1 MAVTR
6 HIKRPE
12 ALSDRQSVAQWYV
25 DRRLNSLSQII
36 AVLLIDP
43 HLFIITPLWGDQHMA
58 EKLTGKIAVI
68 TGAASGIGLAT
79 TEALLAEGAT
89 VVMVDRDSAAL
100 DSLTQKLGDRA
111 IAQVTDLLDSESCNN
126 MVPEILAK
134 VDHIDI
140 LHCNAGTY
148 IGGDLDETDPATIDR
163 MLNLNVNVVMKN
175 VHAVIPHMKGRKT
188 GDIWVT
194 ASVAGHF
201 PVPWEPVYSGSKWA
215 ITCFVQ
221 TMRRQLR
228 EHGIR
233 VGQVSPGP
241 VVSALLADWPEENL
255 RKAKESGSLIEP
267 SEVAD
272 SLVFALTRGRNVT
285 IRDMVVL
292 PTNFDI

>member
-1 MAVTR
+1 
-6 HIKRPE
+6 
-12 ALSDRQSVAQWYV
+12 
-25 DRRLNSLSQII
+25 
-36 AVLLIDP
+36 
-43 HLFIITPLWGDQHMA
+43 MA
-58 EKLTGKIAVI
+58 ESLNGKIAAV
-68 TGAASGIGLAT
+68 TGAASGIGLAA

-89 VVMVDRDSAAL
+89 VVMIDRDEKAL
-100 DSLTQKLGDRA
+100 AELTARLGDKA
-111 IAQVTDLLDSESCNN
+111 IAQVTDLLDTDRCNA
-126 MVPEILAK
+126 MVPEILEK

-140 LHCNAGTY
+140 LYCNAGTY

-163 MLNLNVNVVMKN
+163 MLNLNINAVMKN
-175 VHAVIPHMKGRKT
+175 VHAVIPHMKSRKA

-194 ASVAGHF
+194 CSVAGHAA
-201 PVPWEPVYSGSKWA
+201 VPWEPVYSGSKWA

-241 VVSALLADWPEENL
+241 VISALLADWPEENL

-267 SEVAD
+267 TEVSDA
-272 SLVFALTRGRNVT
+272 LVFALTRGRNVT
-285 IRDMVVL
+285 IRDMIVL